1 MIGRVAILALA
12 AGCAAGAQSGS
23 AGMFERL
30 KALAGTWEADSPAG
44 GKLSDTIALVS
55 DGTAISE
62 TIGIP
67 ADNELSIYTRGADQI
82 AMTHYCAL
90 TQGGHQAHLQAR
102 VTTAGASEFVF
113 TFVSAENLPAPAAAH
128 MRRMVLR
135 LEDSSHFS
143 EVWTKRE
150 AGKDRVFTLNFVR
163 R

>member
-1 MIGRVAILALA
+1 MIRRLAILALA

-23 AGMFERL
+23 ASMFDRL

-67 ADNELSIYTRGADQI
+67 ADNELSIYTRGADRI

-90 TQGGHQAHLQAR
+90 TPGGHQTHLAAR
-102 VTTAGASEFVF
+102 VAAAGENDLVF
-113 TFVSAENLPAPAAAH
+113 ALVSAENLPTPAAAH
-128 MRRMVLR
+128 MHRMVLR
-135 LEDSSHFS
+135 FEDSSHFS

-150 AGKDRVFTLNFVR
+150 AGKDTVFTLNFVR